1 MDTYTEDLAVTRGL
15 LIGTGPFIVGLV
27 VVILCL
33 GAVWWGIRLRA
44 REPVPPQQPQ
54 PRAGAWQK
62 AQEADHE
69 ARAAGHGP
77 GHQDDDGSVGY
88 VTQHREPDELE
99 RDRGRRF
106 PSELGGSGT
115 RDSGK
120 GGAEGRPTR
129 TGGSSGSFGK
139 G

>member
-1 MDTYTEDLAVTRGL
+1 MDTHTEDLAVARDL

-27 VVILCL
+27 VVILCV

-44 REPVPPQQPQ
+44 RESAPPQRPQ
-54 PRAGAWQK
+54 PRAGAWQR

-77 GHQDDDGSVGY
+77 GHQDDGDRVGY
-88 VTQHREPDELE
+88 VTQHREPDELD
-99 RDRGRRF
+99 RDGGRRR
-106 PSELGGSGT
+106 PYELGGSGT
-115 RDSGK
+115 RDSGE
-120 GGAEGRPTR
+120 GGAETRPTW
-129 TGGSSGSFGK
+129 TEGGSGSFGN